1 MTSRFNHRTARWLL
15 AAGLAAGV
23 ASAYAATGIHVT
35 KSQEALVT
43 KGMSAAKVQSALG
56 RPSRIAR
63 YGNEPGPTWAYDV
76 VGALDV
82 GGGEAVVFEVDFGA
96 AEDGDDRQRRPAAQ
110 AHELTSANG
119 VSLLHRSG
127 AGQAADG
134 SRRAATG
141 GRNRWSG

>member
-43 KGMSAAKVQSALG
+43 KGMSAAEVQSALG
-56 RPSRIAR
+56 RPSHIAR
-63 YGNEPGPTWAYDV
+63 YGNEPGPTWTYDV

-82 GGGEAVVFEVDFGA
+82 GGGEAMVFEVDFGV
-96 AEDGDDRQRRPAAQ
+96 DGRVTAVEEQRL
-110 AHELTSANG
+110 E
-119 VSLLHRSG
+119 
-127 AGQAADG
+127 
-134 SRRAATG
+134 G
-141 GRNRWSG
+141 GGE